1 MIRFNRWMQKSHP
14 EYLKE
19 EVLGANPLANPQDPN
34 TPPNPPD
41 EEAGAV
47 NVDKLTVAPKPDD
60 FKNEFIQQANEMA
73 KAHADCCKNWG
84 TYLKQTW
91 ANAENP
97 PLDPKSE
104 IKINKKGHA
113 FLVMNAMIELC
124 NEQHEKLVKFLNSKG
139 FELVYYFYKIHE
151 MQKAT
156 INLAKKR
163 NNTSPLTKYL
173 LPVHKIV
180 SNFLDYATS
189 PDKKFFSFM
198 KEQFQRNFQE
208 KLANFHFPLNRC
220 HAILDRSI
228 DVKNPNFT
236 FSKSMDEMKEEFQD
250 IQGIIPDIGELG
262 STLGEMENEATKI
275 ESLLSDAI
283 ANGVNIPKK
292 ILAFNR

>member
-1 MIRFNRWMQKSHP
+1 MIEFSRWIRKTHP
-14 EYLKE
+14 NYFTESEDLN
-19 EVLGANPLANPQDPN
+19 ANPLANPQS
-34 TPPNPPD
+34 PNPPD
-41 EEAGAV
+41 EAGAV
-47 NVDKLTVAPKPDD
+47 NVDKLLAAPTPDD
-60 FKNEFIQQANEMA
+60 FKNEVIQEANEMA

-97 PLDPKSE
+97 QLDPKSE

-124 NEQHEKLVKFLNSKG
+124 NEQHQRLVKFLNTKG

-208 KLANFHFPLNRC
+208 KLANFHFPLHRC
-220 HAILDRSI
+220 HTILDRSI

-275 ESLLSDAI
+275 ESLLSNAI
-283 ANGVNIPKK
+283 ANGVNIPKN
-292 ILAFNR
+292 ILAFNK

>member
-1 MIRFNRWMQKSHP
+1 MIEFSKWIRKTHP
-14 EYLKE
+14 NYFTESEDLN
-19 EVLGANPLANPQDPN
+19 ANPLTNPQS
-34 TPPNPPD
+34 PNPPD
-41 EEAGAV
+41 EAGAV
-47 NVDKLTVAPKPDD
+47 NVDKLLAAPTPDD
-60 FKNEFIQQANEMA
+60 FKNEFIQQANEMV

-91 ANAENP
+91 ENAENP
-97 PLDPKSE
+97 QLDPKSE

-113 FLVMNAMIELC
+113 FLMANAMIQLC
-124 NEQHEKLVKFLNSKG
+124 NEQHQRLVKFLNTKE

-156 INLAKKR
+156 INLAKNR
-163 NNTSPLTKYL
+163 DNASSLTKYL

-180 SNFLDYATS
+180 SNFLEYGSS

-220 HAILDRSI
+220 HTILDRSI

-250 IQGIIPDIGELG
+250 IQGTIPDIGQLG
-262 STLGEMENEATKI
+262 TTLGEMENEATKI
-275 ESLLSDAI
+275 ESLLSNAI

-292 ILAFNR
+292 ILAFNK

>member
-1 MIRFNRWMQKSHP
+1 MIEFSRWIRKTHP
-14 EYLKE
+14 NYFTESEDLN
-19 EVLGANPLANPQDPN
+19 ANPLANPQS
-34 TPPNPPD
+34 PNPPD
-41 EEAGAV
+41 EAGAV
-47 NVDKLTVAPKPDD
+47 NVDKLLAAPTPDD
-60 FKNEFIQQANEMA
+60 FKNEVIQEANEMA
-73 KAHADCCKNWG
+73 KAHADCCKNLAAE
-84 TYLKQTW
+84 LKQTW

-113 FLVMNAMIELC
+113 FLAMNAMTELC
-124 NEQHEKLVKFLNSKG
+124 NEQHEKLVKFINSKG

-156 INLAKKR
+156 INLAKNR
-163 NNTSPLTKYL
+163 DNASSLTKYL

-180 SNFLDYATS
+180 SNFLEYGSS

-198 KEQFQRNFQE
+198 RDQFQSEFPQ
-208 KLANFHFPLNRC
+208 KIAKFHLPLHIC
-220 HAILDRSI
+220 YTILRGNI

-236 FSKSMDEMKEEFQD
+236 FSKPMDEINEEFQG

-262 STLGEMENEATKI
+262 STLSEMQKEATKI
-275 ESLLSDAI
+275 ESLLSNAI

-292 ILAFNR
+292 ILAFNK